1 MLGAAADLGSDPSEA
16 MRSPTGATLVQQMAT
31 KTNVRGTLA
40 AAVTPLTGAGG
51 SIDEDGIAAVTEFY
65 VRAGLDG
72 ILALGTTGEGI
83 LFSVDER
90 RHVADEFVAAAH
102 NRLAVV
108 VHCGAQTTHDT
119 VALAEHAA
127 SVGAA
132 GVAVIPPPYF
142 ALDADAIWR
151 HLDAA
156 ADACAPLPFYV
167 YEFAARSGY
176 SIPIEVIERLRSSAP
191 NLVGMKVSDPTFEAV
206 RPYLFEGLDVFI
218 GAEGLIAQGLELGA
232 AGSVSGL
239 AAALPEVTIDAVNTR
254 TAEASDRAARIR
266 TSLEVGPFHSAMK
279 SILQHRGV
287 AIDDSVRAPLL
298 PVNDAQREAL
308 HRLIDDPDGEIA
320 PMLAAVT
327 TAR

>member
-1 MLGAAADLGSDPSEA
+1 MAD
-16 MRSPTGATLVQQMAT
+16 T
-31 KTNVRGTLA
+31 TNVRGTLA

-51 SIDEDGIAAVTEFY
+51 TVDEDGIAALTEFY

-90 RHVADEFVAAAH
+90 RHAADAFIAAAH
-102 NRLAVV
+102 NRFAVV

-127 SVGAA
+127 GVGAA

-156 ADACAPLPFYV
+156 ADACAPTPFYV

-176 SIPIEVIERLRSSAP
+176 AIPIEVIERLRSSAP
-191 NLVGMKVSDPTFEAV
+191 NLVGMKVSDSTFDAV
-206 RPYLFEGLDVFI
+206 RPYLIDGLDVFI
-218 GAEGLIAQGLELGA
+218 GAEGLIAQGMASGA

-239 AAALPEVTIDAVNTR
+239 AAALPELTIDAVESR
-254 TAEASDRAARIR
+254 TAAASARAARVR
-266 TSLEVGPFHSAMK
+266 SLIDPFPFHSALK
-279 SILQHRGV
+279 FILQRRGV
-287 AIDDSVRAPLL
+287 AIEDAVRQPLL
-298 PVNDAQREAL
+298 TLNDEQRLTLRA
-308 HRLIDDPDGEIA
+308 LIDDPAGEFA
-320 PMLAAVT
+320 RFVAA
-327 TAR
+327 